1 MTETAEPVT
10 AETERIG
17 AMGDGNHMMT
27 ATELAAPEQSGIAEY
42 ARVLW
47 RRKWIIIIT
56 TVVAVVGVLGYCV
69 VSSKT
74 YTATATVELLPDV
87 SNLLNQSGNS
97 VNPTVSDVNVSDV
110 IQVIESSSISS
121 IVAKTIPNPPSAS
134 ASQVGTIDTTDIV
147 NVSASSGS
155 PQTAAAAAN
164 AFANSYINYE
174 RGINKSVFTSAAA
187 QLQNKV
193 NTVNIAISNITNQ
206 IRSTPAGT
214 NTDSSTVE
222 LSDLENQLTTLEN
235 ELQTDQFY
243 STQGTNSE
251 VGRVIT
257 AATVPTKPSSPKTSE
272 YTVLALIFGLIAGVG
287 LALLVNSIS
296 RRRV

>member
-1 MTETAEPVT
+1 MTETAEPLT

-17 AMGDGNHMMT
+17 AMGDGNHIST
-27 ATELAAPEQSGIAEY
+27 TEVTAPEQSGIAEY
-42 ARVLW
+42 GRVLW

-56 TVVAVVGVLGYCV
+56 TVVVVVGVLGYCV
-69 VSSKT
+69 ISTKK

-87 SNLLNQSGNS
+87 STLLSQSGSS
-97 VNPTVSDVNVSDV
+97 VNPTVADVNVADV
-110 IQVIESSSISS
+110 IQVIESASISN

-134 ASQVGTIDTTDIV
+134 ATQVGTIDQTDIV
-147 NVSASSGS
+147 NVSASSSS

-174 RGINKSVFTSAAA
+174 RGINKSVFASAAA
-187 QLQNKV
+187 QLTNKV
-193 NTVNIAISNITNQ
+193 DTVNIAISNITNQ
-206 IRSTPAGT
+206 LRSSPAGT
-214 NTDSSTVE
+214 NTESTTVE

-243 STQGTNSE
+243 ATQGINSE
-251 VGRVIT
+251 VGRVIS
-257 AATVPTKPSSPKTSE
+257 AATVPTKPSSPKTIE
-272 YTVLALIFGLIAGVG
+272 YTVFALIFGLIAGVG
-287 LALLVNSIS
+287 LALLVNAIS

>member
-17 AMGDGNHMMT
+17 AMGDGNHISS
-27 ATELAAPEQSGIAEY
+27 TELAAPEQSGIAEY

-47 RRKWIIIIT
+47 RRKWIIVIT

-69 VSSKT
+69 VSTKT

-87 SNLLNQSGNS
+87 SPLLNQSGSS

-110 IQVIESSSISS
+110 IQVIESSSISG

-147 NVSASSGS
+147 NISAGSTS

-164 AFANSYINYE
+164 AYANSYINYE
-174 RGINKSVFTSAAA
+174 RGINKSVFNSAAA
-187 QLQNKV
+187 QLTNKV
-193 NTVNIAISNITNQ
+193 DTVNIAISNLTNQ
-206 IRSTPAGT
+206 LRAAPAGT
-214 NTDSSTVE
+214 NTETTDVQ
-222 LSDLENQLTTLEN
+222 LSNLQDQLTTLQN

-243 STQGTNSE
+243 ATQGTTTE
-251 VGRVIT
+251 VGRVIS
-257 AATVPTKPSSPKTSE
+257 AATVPTKPSSPKTVE

-287 LALLVNSIS
+287 LALLVNAIS

>member
-17 AMGDGNHMMT
+17 AMGDGNHISMT
-27 ATELAAPEQSGIAEY
+27 EVAAPEQSGIAEY

-47 RRKWIIIIT
+47 RRKWIVIIT

-74 YTATATVELLPDV
+74 YTATATVELLPNV
-87 SNLLNQSGNS
+87 SSLLNQSGNS
-97 VNPTVSDVNVSDV
+97 VNPTVSDVNVADV
-110 IQVIESSSISS
+110 IQVIESASISS

-134 ASQVGTIDTTDIV
+134 ATQVGTVDTTDIV
-147 NVSASSGS
+147 NVSASSSS

-193 NTVNIAISNITNQ
+193 DTVNIAISNITNQ
-206 IRSTPAGT
+206 LRSSPAGT

-251 VGRVIT
+251 VGRVIS
-257 AATVPTKPSSPKTSE
+257 AATVPTKPSSPKTIE
-272 YTVLALIFGLIAGVG
+272 YTVLALIFGLIAGIG
-287 LALLVNSIS
+287 LALLVNAIS

>member
-17 AMGDGNHMMT
+17 AMGDGNHISS
-27 ATELAAPEQSGIAEY
+27 TELAAPEQSGIAEY

-69 VSSKT
+69 VSTKT

-87 SNLLNQSGNS
+87 SPLLNQSGSS

-110 IQVIESSSISS
+110 IQVIESSSISG

-147 NVSASSGS
+147 NISAGSTS

-164 AFANSYINYE
+164 AYANSYINYE
-174 RGINKSVFTSAAA
+174 RGINKSVFNSAAA
-187 QLQNKV
+187 QLTNKV
-193 NTVNIAISNITNQ
+193 DTVNIAISNLTNQ
-206 IRSTPAGT
+206 LRAAPAGT
-214 NTDSSTVE
+214 NTETTDVQ
-222 LSDLENQLTTLEN
+222 LSNLQDQLTTLQN

-243 STQGTNSE
+243 ATQGTTTE
-251 VGRVIT
+251 VGRVIS
-257 AATVPTKPSSPKTSE
+257 AATVPTKPSSPKTVE

-287 LALLVNSIS
+287 LALLVNAIS

>member
-17 AMGDGNHMMT
+17 AMGDGNHIST
-27 ATELAAPEQSGIAEY
+27 TELAAPEQSGIAEY

-69 VSSKT
+69 VSTKT
-74 YTATATVELLPDV
+74 YTATATVELLPNV
-87 SNLLNQSGNS
+87 SSLLNQSGSS
-97 VNPTVSDVNVSDV
+97 VNPTVSDVNVADV
-110 IQVIESSSISS
+110 IQVIESASISS
-121 IVAKTIPNPPSAS
+121 IVAKTIPNPPAAS
-134 ASQVGTIDTTDIV
+134 ATQVGTVDTTDIV
-147 NVSASSGS
+147 NVSASSSS

-193 NTVNIAISNITNQ
+193 DTVNIAISNITNQ
-206 IRSTPAGT
+206 LRSSPAGT

-251 VGRVIT
+251 VGRVIS
-257 AATVPTKPSSPKTSE
+257 AATVPTKPSSPKTIE
-272 YTVLALIFGLIAGVG
+272 YTVLALIFGLIAGIG
-287 LALLVNSIS
+287 LALLVNAIS

>member
-1 MTETAEPVT
+1 MTETAEPLT

-17 AMGDGNHMMT
+17 AMGDGNHIST
-27 ATELAAPEQSGIAEY
+27 TEVTAPEQSGIAEY
-42 ARVLW
+42 GRVLW

-56 TVVAVVGVLGYCV
+56 TVVVVVGVLGYCV
-69 VSSKT
+69 ISTKK

-87 SNLLNQSGNS
+87 STLLSQSGSS
-97 VNPTVSDVNVSDV
+97 VNPTVADVNVADV
-110 IQVIESSSISS
+110 IQVIESASISN

-134 ASQVGTIDTTDIV
+134 ATQVGTIDQTDIV
-147 NVSASSGS
+147 NVSASSSS

-174 RGINKSVFTSAAA
+174 RGINKSVFASAAA
-187 QLQNKV
+187 QLTNKV
-193 NTVNIAISNITNQ
+193 DTVNIAISNITNEL
-206 IRSTPAGT
+206 RSSPAGT
-214 NTDSSTVE
+214 NTESTTVE

-243 STQGTNSE
+243 ATQGINSE
-251 VGRVIT
+251 VGRVIS
-257 AATVPTKPSSPKTSE
+257 AATVPTKPSSPKTIE
-272 YTVLALIFGLIAGVG
+272 YTVFALIFGLIAGVG
-287 LALLVNSIS
+287 LALLVNAIS